1 MDNYWFITTTHCT
14 ILIAEIPMGQA
25 PLDMINAD
33 DVGGV
38 VCNIF
43 RQGTADIHK
52 TFSLSGDKLTV
63 PEMAALMSG
72 YLAPRVFRDTQV
84 SILNSLLPTRC
95 VNNLESIILNPL
107 YRITVAWVFA
117 GENDL
122 H

>member
-1 MDNYWFITTTHCT
+1 
-14 ILIAEIPMGQA
+14 MGQA

-95 VNNLESIILNPL
+95 VNNLESIILNPIVQNNSSL
-107 YRITVAWVFA
+107 GICC
-117 GENDL
+117 ENDL